1 MKFVLS
7 VWLISKASM
16 AITSAQ
22 FDDLEKVP
30 RGLAHEALLTG
41 PRTNAAGFTAFS
53 GALLAR
59 DAHLTGTY

>member
-1 MKFVLS
+1 MKFVLL

-30 RGLAHEALLTG
+30 RGLAYGTSHKG
-41 PRTNAAGFTAFS
+41 RGFHGFLRRFVGERRPS
-53 GALLAR
+53 HRNVLNV
-59 DAHLTGTY
+59 